1 MKTTLALLILTL
13 TLAARNSGAVLPAF
27 ETNSSVQE
35 IQAIVP
41 AKRAERGAAS
51 SAAAAAE
58 AKAPVA
64 NRFSSLRDQPAG
76 TPQGPS
82 KLGAAEDVYKAVFAS
97 VDNSHLQALLKDMS
111 GVTPVKVGSES
122 FSITDRYSPAS
133 KAKYRKYWSSYFK
146 ALGMPVQEFSYANSH
161 GNGEASGHNVEAVL
175 KGASADSVVI
185 IVHYD
190 SIGPNGPDNP
200 AADDDMSG
208 MATLMETARLLAAQQ
223 GKLQHTVR
231 FVAADYEEWGGLEG
245 ARSYAK
251 YIQTL
256 SQKEK
261 FKLIGAIDD
270 EQSGW
275 NEGSDNVFD
284 VFSCGGATD
293 STAMGDMLAETA
305 TLYSGM
311 TTTRACMGD
320 NSDHYAM
327 WEIGVPAVVFSEH
340 DPFNNPH
347 FDQNGGDTY
356 DKIDQ
361 AYLFRIAQ
369 VGVTF
374 AARVVG
380 ISK

>member
-1 MKTTLALLILTL
+1 MKKNFALLLLALIF
-13 TLAARNSGAVLPAF
+13 AAGSAGAVLPAWGPD
-27 ETNSSVQE
+27 SSLEE
-35 IQAIVP
+35 IQAIL
-41 AKRAERGAAS
+41 AAMRAQRS
-51 SAAAAAE
+51 
-58 AKAPVA
+58 
-64 NRFSSLRDQPAG
+64 RI
-76 TPQGPS
+76 PQGPG
-82 KLGAAEDVYKAVFAS
+82 KLGAAEDVYKGVFAS
-97 VDNSHLQALLKDMS
+97 VDNAHIQSLVKDMS
-111 GVTPVKVGSES
+111 GVNPVTVGAES

-133 KAKYRKYWSSYFK
+133 KANYRKYWINYFK
-146 ALGMPVQEFSYANSH
+146 SLGMTTQEFSYPNSH
-161 GNGEASGHNVEAVL
+161 RNGESDGHNVEAVL

-190 SIGPNGPDNP
+190 SIGPNGADNP

-208 MATLMETARLLAAQQ
+208 MATLMETARILASHKGQLA
-223 GKLQHTVR
+223 HTVR

-245 ARSYAK
+245 ARAYAR
-251 YIQTL
+251 YIQDL

-261 FKLIGAIDD
+261 FKIVAAIDD

-293 STAMGDMLAETA
+293 STAMGDMLVETA
-305 TLYSGM
+305 ALYSGM
-311 TTTRACMGD
+311 TTTRGCMGE

-347 FDQNGGDTY
+347 FDQEGGDTY
-356 DKIDQ
+356 DVFAQD
-361 AYLFRIAQ
+361 YDFRIAQ

>member
-1 MKTTLALLILTL
+1 MMKNIALLLLTL
-13 TLAARNSGAVLPAF
+13 TFAAGNAAAVLPAWGPGASL
-27 ETNSSVQE
+27 EE
-35 IQAIVP
+35 IQAILQ
-41 AKRAERGAAS
+41 AMRAQREHI
-51 SAAAAAE
+51 
-58 AKAPVA
+58 
-64 NRFSSLRDQPAG
+64 
-76 TPQGPS
+76 PQRPG
-82 KLGAAEDVYKAVFAS
+82 KLGAAEDVYKSVFAS
-97 VDNSHLQALLKDMS
+97 VDNSHLQSLLKDMS
-111 GVTPVKVGSES
+111 GVNPVTVGDAT

-133 KAKYRKYWSSYFK
+133 KANYRKYWINYFK
-146 ALGMPVQEFSYANSH
+146 SLGMTTQEFSYPNSH
-161 GNGEASGHNVEAVL
+161 RNGEDSGHNVEAVL
-175 KGASADSVVI
+175 KGESADSVVI

-190 SIGPNGPDNP
+190 SIGPNGADNP

-208 MATLMETARLLAAQQ
+208 MATLMETARILAAQK

-231 FVAADYEEWGGLEG
+231 FVASDYEEWGGLEG
-245 ARSYAK
+245 ARAYGK
-251 YIQTL
+251 YISDL
-256 SQKEK
+256 SKKEN
-261 FKLIGAIDD
+261 FKIVAAIDD

-293 STAMGDMLAETA
+293 STAMGDMLVETA
-305 TLYSGM
+305 ALYSGM
-311 TTTRACMGD
+311 TTTRGCMGE

-347 FDQNGGDTY
+347 FDQEGGDTY

-361 AYLFRIAQ
+361 AYLLRIAQ

-380 ISK
+380 IAK

>member
-1 MKTTLALLILTL
+1 MMKNIGLLLLVLTF
-13 TLAARNSGAVLPAF
+13 AAGNAAAVLPSWEKNA
-27 ETNSSVQE
+27 SLQE

-41 AKRAERGAAS
+41 IRHAQRGQIP
-51 SAAAAAE
+51 AAAAPKSDPGE
-58 AKAPVA
+58 
-64 NRFSSLRDQPAG
+64 NRFSSVRNQSGDV
-76 TPQGPS
+76 PQGPG
-82 KLGAAEDVYKAVFAS
+82 KLGAAEEIYKSVFAS

-111 GVTPVKVGSES
+111 GVTPVTIGSDSVSLSE
-122 FSITDRYSPAS
+122 RYSPAA
-133 KAKYRKYWSSYFK
+133 KANYRKYWSGYFK
-146 ALGMPVQEFSYANSH
+146 SLGIPTQEFSYPNSH
-161 GNGEASGHNVEAVL
+161 GNGEADGHNVEAVL
-175 KGASADSVVI
+175 KGASADSIVI

-208 MATLMETARLLAAQQ
+208 MATLMETARILAAQK

-245 ARSYAK
+245 ARAYAK
-251 YIQTL
+251 YISDL
-256 SQKEK
+256 AQKEN
-261 FKLIGAIDD
+261 FKIVAAIDD

-275 NEGSDNVFD
+275 NEGSDNTFD
-284 VFSCGGATD
+284 SFSCGGATD
-293 STAMGDMLAETA
+293 STAMGDMLSETA
-305 TLYSGM
+305 ALYSGM
-311 TTTRACMGD
+311 TAKRGCMGE

-356 DKIDQ
+356 DRIDQ

>member
-1 MKTTLALLILTL
+1 MNIKIASLFLTL
-13 TLAARNSGAVLPAF
+13 TLAAGNAGAVLPAWGPNATF
-27 ETNSSVQE
+27 DE
-35 IQAIVP
+35 IATIIQTM
-41 AKRAERGAAS
+41 RAQRGQVS
-51 SAAAAAE
+51 QR
-58 AKAPVA
+58 PV
-64 NRFSSLRDQPAG
+64 
-76 TPQGPS
+76 
-82 KLGAAEDVYKAVFAS
+82 KLGTAEEVYKDVFAS
-97 VDNSHLQALLKDMS
+97 VDQAHLQGLLKDMS
-111 GVTPVKVGSES
+111 GVNPVAVGAET

-133 KAKYRKYWSSYFK
+133 KANYRKYWINYFK
-146 ALGMPVQEFSYANSH
+146 SLGMTTQELPYANSH
-161 GNGEASGHNVEAVL
+161 GNGEAEGHDVEAVL
-175 KGASADSVVI
+175 PGASADSVVI

-190 SIGPNGPDNP
+190 SIGPNGADNP

-208 MATLMETARLLAAQQ
+208 MSMLMETARILAAHK
-223 GKLQHTVR
+223 GRLQHTVR

-251 YIQTL
+251 YVSAL
-256 SQKEK
+256 AQKEN
-261 FKLIGAIDD
+261 FKVVAAIDD

-293 STAMGDMLAETA
+293 STAMGDMLVETA

-311 TTTRACMGD
+311 KTTRACMGE

-340 DPFNNPH
+340 DPFSNPH
-347 FDQNGGDTY
+347 FDQEGGDTY
-356 DKIDQ
+356 DRIDP
-361 AYLFRIAQ
+361 AYHFRIAQ

>member
-1 MKTTLALLILTL
+1 MKTSIALLALALTL
-13 TLAARNSGAVLPAF
+13 VARNAGAVLPAF
-27 ETNSSVQE
+27 SANSSMEEVQQ
-35 IQAIVP
+35 IM
-41 AKRAERGAAS
+41 RAMRAQQTQVFP
-51 SAAAAAE
+51 
-58 AKAPVA
+58 PV
-64 NRFSSLRDQPAG
+64 
-76 TPQGPS
+76 
-82 KLGAAEDVYKAVFAS
+82 KLGTADEVYKNVFAS
-97 VDNSHLQALLKDMS
+97 VDQSHLQQLLKDMS
-111 GVTPVKVGSES
+111 GVNPVTVNGET

-133 KAKYRKYWSSYFK
+133 KANYRKYWSNYFK
-146 ALGMPVQEFSYANSH
+146 SLGLTTHEMTYANSH
-161 GNGEASGHNVEAVL
+161 GNGETDGHNVEAVL
-175 KGASADSVVI
+175 PGASADSVVI

-190 SIGPNGPDNP
+190 SIGPNGADNP
-200 AADDDMSG
+200 GADDDMSG
-208 MATLMETARLLAAQQ
+208 MAMLMETARVLAAQK

-245 ARSYAK
+245 ARAYAK
-251 YIQTL
+251 YIKAL
-256 SQKEK
+256 SESEN
-261 FKLIGAIDD
+261 FKIVSAIDD

-293 STAMGDMLAETA
+293 STAMGDMLVETA

-311 TTTRACMGD
+311 TTTRACMGE

-347 FDQNGGDTY
+347 FDAEGGDLY
-356 DKIDQ
+356 ERIDQ
-361 AYLFRIAQ
+361 AYYFKIAQ